1 MTPDTLARFRTAYG
15 EHRAAEGRGRL
26 DSRRL
31 PYITEG
37 PHASAWRV
45 RARTYETFIATIVMP
60 RTRELR
66 RALRILDAGAGNGWL
81 CHRLTSLGHEAVALD
96 LRWDDVDGLRAPGAL
111 TLSRVAASF
120 QQMPLRPGTFDIVA
134 FNASLHYATSLEEAL
149 AEATALVRSGGRIA
163 ILDSP
168 FYSSET
174 AGTAMV
180 VEKHANAAARFGDRA
195 ADLLALPFIE
205 FLTVE
210 RLEDASRALSLRWLR
225 RRVRYPWRYEIRPLM
240 ALLRGM
246 REPSRFDV
254 WEAVVP

>member
-1 MTPDTLARFRTAYG
+1 SRARAARRSVVRCVVPPPACGAARVRAVVPSRAGARHRYLRSTECCRADDLACTATAARARGHGSRDVRTTRPARRSRALPFPADGGRAMTPDTLARFRTAYG

-96 LRWDDVDGLRAPGAL
+96 LRWD
-111 TLSRVAASF
+111 
-120 QQMPLRPGTFDIVA
+120 
-134 FNASLHYATSLEEAL
+134 
-149 AEATALVRSGGRIA
+149 
-163 ILDSP
+163 
-168 FYSSET
+168 
-174 AGTAMV
+174 
-180 VEKHANAAARFGDRA
+180 
-195 ADLLALPFIE
+195 
-205 FLTVE
+205 
-210 RLEDASRALSLRWLR
+210 
-225 RRVRYPWRYEIRPLM
+225 
-240 ALLRGM
+240 
-246 REPSRFDV
+246 
-254 WEAVVP
+254 